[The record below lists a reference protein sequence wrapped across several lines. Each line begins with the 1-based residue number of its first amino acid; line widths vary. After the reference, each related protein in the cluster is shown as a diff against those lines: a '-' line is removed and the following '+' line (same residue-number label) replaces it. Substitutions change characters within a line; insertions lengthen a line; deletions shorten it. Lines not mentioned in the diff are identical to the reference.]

1 MSNINDV
8 LKGEDTEKV
17 STDLP
22 LTKELGGK
30 VYKIELL
37 NAEDGIDLWEFL
49 MQRILPSVGTG
60 LDSLQHDSML
70 DGSPTTFTQ
79 ALIHLSG
86 KLEGNTLKAISLSL
100 LSSAT
105 VDGKPMDFKE
115 EFKGNYGNWKSLV
128 AFALKENFSSF
139 FVEGWAE
146 SLIQMTT
153 MLNLAAD
160 SPQQDSE

>member
-1 MSNINDV
+1 MSNINDI
-8 LKGEDTEKV
+8 LKGEETEEV

-37 NAEDGIDLWEFL
+37 NAEDGVDLWEFL
-49 MQRILPSVGTG
+49 MQRMLPSIGTG
-60 LDSLQHDSML
+60 LDSLQHDSNL

-86 KLEGNTLKAISLSL
+86 KLEGNTLKAISLSV
-100 LSSAT
+100 LSGTT
-105 VDGKPMDFKE
+105 VDGKPLNFKE
-115 EFKGNYGNWKSLV
+115 EFKGNYGHWKSLV

-146 SLIQMTT
+146 SLIQLTK
-153 MLNLAAD
+153 MLKPVEG
-160 SPQQDSE
+160 SPQQGSE